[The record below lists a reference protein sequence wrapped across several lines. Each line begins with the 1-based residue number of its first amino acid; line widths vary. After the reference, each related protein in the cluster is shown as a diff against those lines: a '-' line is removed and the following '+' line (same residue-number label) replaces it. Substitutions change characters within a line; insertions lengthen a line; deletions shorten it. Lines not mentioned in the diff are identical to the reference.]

1 MSIGFRMGR
10 RETDIAEDEI
20 SRRQAAER
28 ELEAARGELAV
39 QIAARHE
46 VQVRLEQ
53 EVAHRDRIIAEG
65 ALTAADLRESETA
78 LRKLFD
84 ESLDSM
90 AILNVETGRFIDV
103 NEEYIRRS
111 GYSREEVIG
120 KRAREIQ
127 SFANP
132 EDNLRYVEELKRAG
146 LVRNMEAT
154 FRHKDG
160 SVHCGLISA
169 QNLKLRGRLCSVSI
183 TRNIAAVKETQRQLI
198 AAREA
203 ALEAS
208 RAKDRIIA
216 EGELTAANLRESEMA
231 WRKLFDESLDS
242 MTVLDLETGRFIDVN
257 EEYLR
262 NSGNRRE
269 DIVGKRSREIQSFAN
284 LEDNLR
290 YVEELKRAGL
300 VRNMEATFRRKDG
313 STYHGLISAVNLKL
327 RGHLCCV
334 SISRDIGVLKETQRQ
349 LIAARE
355 AALEASRAKSEFLSS
370 MSHEIRTPMNA
381 VLGMADMLWEGV
393 LTGEQRHYLDIIRSN
408 GVTLLHLINDI
419 LDLTKVESGQLSLEE
434 IDLDIRELIDTVGE
448 TMAVR
453 AHEKH
458 LELAGHVA
466 ADVPHN
472 LVGDPLRLRQ
482 VIVNLLSN
490 AVKFTEH
497 GEIVLSVEMARADT
511 GTGAAAIRFSVTDT
525 GIGIP
530 RDKIDSIFGA
540 FTQADSSTTR
550 KYGGTGLG
558 LTIVKRLVEMFHG
571 QITVESEPGRG
582 STFSFTAEFKTRP
595 APVTVALDAAG
606 VDLAGTR
613 ILVVDDTAVNRMIL
627 RETLTPRG
635 VVVTCV
641 ESGQA
646 ALDEIDRAAAGG
658 NPYRAVLLDCRMPGM
673 DGIEVARRIRRRGL
687 GPHERPIILM
697 LTSDDLRA
705 TMERAREVSVEIFMI
720 KPIRRA
726 DLFEALSRALGTAG
740 ASSQLTSPA
749 RHEGV
754 DSTLGSDVFDEMRP
768 LRILLADD
776 SRDNR
781 LLVRA
786 YFKKTP
792 HIIDEAE
799 NGAVA
804 VEKFRTGIY
813 DLVLMDIEMPI
824 MDGYSATRAIRAM
837 EMETGSRRVPILAL
851 TASVLAEALKHALDA
866 GRDAYVVKPVKKAT
880 LLAAVHKAIRD
891 ADTNGSGASA
901 PEPPHAHS
909 P

>member
-1 MSIGFRMGR
+1 MGR
-10 RETDIAEDEI
+10 PETDIAEDEI

-28 ELEAARGELAV
+28 ELEALRAELAEQV
-39 QIAARHE
+39 AARHE

-65 ALTAADLRESETA
+65 ELTAAKLSESEMA
-78 LRKLFD
+78 WRKVF
-84 ESLDSM
+84 EQNLDSM
-90 AILNVETGRFIDV
+90 MILNLETGRYIDV
-103 NEEYIRRS
+103 NEEYTRNS
-111 GYSREEVIG
+111 GYSREEVID
-120 KRAREIQ
+120 KRSREFR
-127 SFANP
+127 SFANA
-132 EDNLRYVEELKRAG
+132 EEHLRLVAELKRVG

-154 FRHKDG
+154 F
-160 SVHCGLISA
+160 C
-169 QNLKLRGRLCSVSI
+169 
-183 TRNIAAVKETQRQLI
+183 
-198 AAREA
+198 
-203 ALEAS
+203 
-208 RAKDRIIA
+208 
-216 EGELTAANLRESEMA
+216 
-231 WRKLFDESLDS
+231 
-242 MTVLDLETGRFIDVN
+242 
-257 EEYLR
+257 
-262 NSGNRRE
+262 
-269 DIVGKRSREIQSFAN
+269 
-284 LEDNLR
+284 
-290 YVEELKRAGL
+290 
-300 VRNMEATFRRKDG
+300 RKDG
-313 STYHGLISAVNLKL
+313 STYTVLISALNLKF
-327 RGHLCCV
+327 RGHLCC
-334 SISRDIGVLKETQRQ
+334 ITITRDIDALKETQRQ

-381 VLGMADMLWEGV
+381 VLGMADMLSESD
-393 LTGEQRHYLDIIRSN
+393 LSAEQSHYLDIIRSN
-408 GVTLLHLINDI
+408 GATLLHLINDI
-419 LDLTKVESGQLSLEE
+419 LDLAKVESGQLSFEE
-434 IDLDIRELIDTVGE
+434 VDFDIRELIDTVGE
-448 TMAVR
+448 TMGVR

-458 LELAGHVA
+458 LELASYVA

-482 VIVNLLSN
+482 VMVNLLSN
-490 AVKFTEH
+490 AVKFTDH
-497 GEIVLSVEMARADT
+497 GEVVLSVEMAHPDT
-511 GTGAAAIRFSVTDT
+511 GTGTTSIRFSVTDT

-530 RDKIDSIFGA
+530 HDIIDSIFGA

-571 QITVESEPGRG
+571 EIAVESEPGKG

-595 APVTVALDAAG
+595 APVTVALDAAS
-606 VDLAGTR
+606 VDLAGMR

-635 VVVTCV
+635 VLVTCV
-641 ESGQA
+641 ESGQS

-687 GPHERPIILM
+687 GPRDRPIILM

-705 TMERAREVSVEIFMI
+705 TMERAREVGVEIFMI

-726 DLFEALSRALGTAG
+726 DLFQALSRALGASG
-740 ASSQLTSPA
+740 ASSQLTPPA
-749 RHEGV
+749 ERDGV

-781 LLVRA
+781 LLVQA

-799 NGAVA
+799 DGGAA
-804 VEKFRTGIY
+804 IEKFRTGIY

-824 MDGYSATRAIRAM
+824 VDGYSATRAIRAM
-837 EMETGSRRVPILAL
+837 ENGTGRRRVPILAL
-851 TASVLAEALKHALDA
+851 TASVLTEALKKAIDA
-866 GRDAYVVKPVKKAT
+866 GCDGYVVKPVKKAT
-880 LLAAVHKAIRD
+880 LVAAVYNAIR
-891 ADTNGSGASA
+891 AAETNAAACA
-901 PEPPHAHS
+901 PEPPRAHS